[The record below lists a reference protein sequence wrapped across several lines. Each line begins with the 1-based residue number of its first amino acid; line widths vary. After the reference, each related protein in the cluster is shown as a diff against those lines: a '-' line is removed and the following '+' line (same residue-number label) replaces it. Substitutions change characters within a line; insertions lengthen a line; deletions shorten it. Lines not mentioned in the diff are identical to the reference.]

1 MFVGSLGSSKDV
13 SEAPEPTTGVS
24 TQASVQ
30 DRARL
35 DPQGVKTGP
44 NGMTIR
50 GVTYYKSSDQM
61 VADDGEP
68 GENCESWNTRVVV
81 TTVLTVCVVDILEFH
96 FCLSVVCHLHYSMY
110 DY

>member
-1 MFVGSLGSSKDV
+1 MFVGSLGPSRDF
-13 SEAPEPTTGVS
+13 SEGPKPTTGVS
-24 TQASVQ
+24 PQASVQ
-30 DRARL
+30 ERARL

-50 GVTYYKSSDQM
+50 GVTYYKSDHM

-81 TTVLTVCVVDILEFH
+81 TTASKFFRHWPHMNPCGLNC
-96 FCLSVVCHLHYSMY
+96 CLCG
-110 DY
+110 